1 MFWWFFV
8 FSLYALT
15 IEDRMIEA
23 TSILTHA
30 IVSVWYLSPPCAK
43 TYKFILLFLT
53 LVVSCCTEKT
63 LASYN
68 ASPSFISIEPCL
80 FIPRILS
87 SCSSGIF
94 LSRLDTLNISS
105 LSSLHF
111 NFFINYFTAVSLL
124 SVVSGT
130 SR

>member
-1 MFWWFFV
+1 MFWWFFLL
-8 FSLYALT
+8 LYALT

-30 IVSVWYLSPPCAK
+30 VVSVRYLSSPYAK
-43 TYKFILLFLT
+43 SYKFILLFLT
-53 LVVSCCTEKT
+53 LVVSCCTERT

-68 ASPSFISIEPCL
+68 APPSFISVEPCL

-87 SCSSGIF
+87 SCSSGTF
-94 LSRLDTLNISS
+94 LTNLDMLNISS